1 MKSLLSLFF
10 ITSLLVG
17 CAGDTPEPEAEP
29 SAVMKAVQADL
40 ERDRQRRDSKIVS
53 ERVAARK
60 VAYQAVSAKLAEADR
75 NAEIQRQATAKRSKQ
90 IAELERKT
98 RLENEARAK
107 KKRDADKPST
117 DQVLYAGRKF
127 VKASLKSPST
137 ADFGGWFGNGTGLDH
152 GGGIYTAKMWVDS
165 QNSFGA
171 TIRTQCWVKMR
182 HKSGSN
188 FDLIQLSTD

>member
-1 MKSLLSLFF
+1 MRSIIVTALLC
-10 ITSLLVG
+10 LVVAG
-17 CAGDTPEPEAEP
+17 CSPEPQETETADLGFLAKYSDTPVPDETWESLKSEEQREAE
-29 SAVMKAVQADL
+29 ANAIRIKEEAA
-40 ERDRQRRDSKIVS
+40 
-53 ERVAARK
+53 AARIRNQRVLEK
-60 VAYQAVSAKLAEADR
+60 EARERAAK
-75 NAEIQRQATAKRSKQ
+75 AKRR
-90 IAELERKT
+90 ELEI
-98 RLENEARAK
+98 AAK